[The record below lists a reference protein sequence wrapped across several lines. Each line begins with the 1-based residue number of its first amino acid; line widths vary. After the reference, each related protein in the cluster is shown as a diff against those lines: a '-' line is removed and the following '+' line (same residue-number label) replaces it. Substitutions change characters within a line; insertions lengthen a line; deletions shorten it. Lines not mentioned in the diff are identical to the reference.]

1 MLASGARRGR
11 RRRGAAAKQVLKRI
25 FLARLFVS
33 LRVSLEDICT
43 RFEKT
48 KVNFVFLA
56 RLFVSLH
63 GKGMTEIK
71 RTMQKQVSTDIFKF
85 EVEGGVAGYHA
96 MLRITNPRLT
106 YAEQVDCLLAAYGQL
121 VAETLPGS
129 VAVMKRFFL
138 SDAANQAA
146 HLQALLIENADGA
159 VSIVEQPPLDGT
171 KIALWA
177 YLQQGV
183 QTRVLPHGDH
193 EVSHGAYRH
202 LWSASNWNK
211 AAKSEYQMRLLFND
225 YIMRLAEQGCRLAD
239 NCIRTW
245 IFVQNVDVN
254 YAGVVKARNE
264 VFHTQNLTENTHFIA
279 STGIAGRHADP
290 EVLVQFDAYAIEGV
304 QPEQIHYLYAP
315 THLNPTYEYGVS
327 FERGT
332 YVDYGD
338 RRQVF
343 ISGTASINNKG
354 EIVHPGD
361 VRKQTLRMW
370 ENVETLLAEAECTY
384 EHVGHMIV
392 YLRDMAD
399 YTVVKEMYDER
410 FPTVPKVYLQAPVCR
425 PGWLIEMECMAVK
438 AISDDRYPRY

>member
-1 MLASGARRGR
+1 
-11 RRRGAAAKQVLKRI
+11 
-25 FLARLFVS
+25 
-33 LRVSLEDICT
+33 
-43 RFEKT
+43 
-48 KVNFVFLA
+48 
-56 RLFVSLH
+56 
-63 GKGMTEIK
+63 
-71 RTMQKQVSTDIFKF
+71 MQEQTSIDIFSF
-85 EVEGGVAGYHA
+85 EVENGVAEYHA

-106 YAEQVDCLLAAYGQL
+106 YAEQVDSLLTAYGKL
-121 VAETLPGS
+121 VSETLPGA
-129 VAVMKRFFL
+129 VAVLKRFFL

-146 HLQALLIENADGA
+146 HLQAMLIESSDGA

-171 KIALWA
+171 KIALWV
-177 YLQQGV
+177 YLQRGV
-183 QTRVLPHGDH
+183 QTRVLPHGDY
-193 EVSHGAYRH
+193 EVSHNGYRH
-202 LWSASNWNK
+202 LWTGSNWNK
-211 AAKSEYQMRLLFND
+211 ASKSEYQMRLLFND
-225 YIMRLAEQGCRLAD
+225 YIMRLSEQECRLAD

-264 VFHTQNLTENTHFIA
+264 VFHTQNLTSETHFIA

-290 EVLVQFDAYAIEGV
+290 EVMVQFDAYAIEGIR
-304 QPEQIHYLYAP
+304 PEQIHYLYAP

-410 FPTVPKVYLQAPVCR
+410 FPTTPKVYLLAPVCR

-438 AISDDRYPRY
+438 AIANDEFPSY